1 MTKHANAK
9 MAPAPQRSE
18 GVSRSGRPDSGAAA
32 NNAPKRKIAN
42 RAAKAPAN
50 PTPTGGTSMVKKLA
64 ALNKWREQFNPLQG
78 LTLQRAVAL
87 SREYFLGQMADLQW
101 AYFFVEQTDADLLA
115 LIERRN
121 SRVLEMDWQIKKIEG
136 ADEKEAEDQAAYL
149 RQRYDAIDNLYEAI
163 EHMVM
168 ADFRGY
174 AHCEKWRG
182 ADGEINHLEV
192 VDQWNVVRDG
202 LRGEWKY
209 NPDARSTNFTALPAE
224 ALMPREQFV
233 IREVRRPINRIA
245 FLKFVRAN
253 LSDKDWDAFV
263 EIYGIPGGVTVG
275 PPNVPVDKE
284 ADYVAAAKDIA
295 EGGSGFLPNGSTY
308 TPNMGPRGNQ
318 PFKERLDHLSEK
330 LILAGTGG
338 MLTMLAA
345 PVGLSGGGQSK
356 AHADVFEQIAKAVA
370 RRVGEV
376 FTRDL
381 STAWLAQKFPGQ
393 KVAAYF
399 AIAANVETDVGEV
412 VNHIKLLSDAGF
424 QVDPDQVSEETGYLV
439 TLKAVAPPVIP
450 GQPSAG
456 KGGVPI
462 ANRRSA
468 VAAGRAALFD
478 SAAKKQINEAQL
490 AVIRPLL
497 DRLAALDNATE
508 ADFPAELAR
517 LKADLP
523 ALYTTA
529 MQRSPD
535 AAPAWEAVLGSAL
548 VDGFATSLAAQKEPQ
563 KEAKQPP
570 SIANSARKRAKAA
583 CKGRATP
590 PRNR

>member
-1 MTKHANAK
+1 M
-9 MAPAPQRSE
+9 S
-18 GVSRSGRPDSGAAA
+18 
-32 NNAPKRKIAN
+32 APKRKIAN

-50 PTPTGGTSMVKKLA
+50 PTPTGGTNMVKKLA

-136 ADEKEAEDQAAYL
+136 ADEKLAEDQAAYL
-149 RQRYDAIDNLYEAI
+149 RERYDAIDNLYEAI

-209 NPDARSTNFTALPAE
+209 NPDARSTMFAALPTE
-224 ALMPREQFV
+224 ALMPRDQFV

-284 ADYVAAAKDIA
+284 ADYVAAAKDIS
-295 EGGSGFLPNGSTY
+295 EGGSGYLPNGSTY
-308 TPNMGPRGNQ
+308 TPNTGPRGNQ

-381 STAWLAQKFPGQ
+381 SAAWLAQKFPGQ

-399 AIAANVETDVGEV
+399 AIAANVETDVGEIV
-412 VNHIKLLSDAGF
+412 AHIKLLSDAGF
-424 QVDPDQVSEETGYLV
+424 QVDPDQVSEETGYVV
-439 TLKAVAPPVIP
+439 TIKAAPVTP
-450 GQPSAG
+450 GLPLPGPAG
-456 KGGVPI
+456 AVI
-462 ANRRSA
+462 ANRGSA
-468 VAAGRAALFD
+468 VAAGRAALFA
-478 SAAKKQINEAQL
+478 SAAKRQITAAQL
-490 AVIRPLL
+490 AVVRPLL
-497 DRLAALDNATE
+497 DRLAALDNASE

-517 LKADLP
+517 LKTDLP
-523 ALYTTA
+523 ALYAAA
-529 MQRSPD
+529 MKQAPD
-535 AAPAWEAVLGSAL
+535 AAPAWEAVLGTAL
-548 VDGFATSLAAQKEPQ
+548 IDGFGTAANAQNAAGQTP
-563 KEAKQPP
+563 KQPP
-570 SIANSARKRAKAA
+570 SIANSARKRAKAP

-590 PRNR
+590 PRKP